1 MKEVQGIEQNS
12 ETEIE
17 KNMRKKIL
25 IVILWV

>member
-12 ETEIE
+12 GTEIE
-17 KNMRKKIL
+17 KNVRKKIL

>member
-17 KNMRKKIL
+17 KNVRKKIL